1 MLTPYMFPMLTT
13 FNSVHFKYK
22 SIMIQFE
29 FSVCSFNLDKR
40 LCLIK
45 GVRVSVTV
53 FNAIFN
59 NNSVLLVEET
69 IVPRENHR
77 PFTNKLLSHNV
88 VLSTPR
94 HEQDSNSQL

>member
-53 FNAIFN
+53 FNNKI
-59 NNSVLLVEET
+59 LLPQV
-69 IVPRENHR
+69 IINP
-77 PFTNKLLSHNV
+77 
-88 VLSTPR
+88 
-94 HEQDSNSQL
+94 QLPEFQSSSSYLFQIT